1 MRHVAFVAFKL
12 LLERKR
18 QTLVSVLG
26 VSIGVSAF
34 IVMSSLMIGF
44 QSYFIQQVIDL
55 EPHIR
60 IKPREERTDFMFEEP
75 VLVLGERLKEKDKIL
90 GWYEIMQSLEKHPEV
105 LGVAPR
111 LVSRGILK
119 YGVKDKPV
127 TLLGIDPQREPKAS
141 IIEKFLIHKNLK
153 KLETNRTGVI
163 LGVLVAK
170 SLGIQEK
177 GKKLLLVAPNGQTL
191 LVTVEDFFESG
202 ITNIDDARVYLNIKT
217 LQSLLDRQ
225 GEANEIVVKIGDVN
239 RAEKISRDFQEIIP
253 YEVESWQR
261 AYRNFL
267 SIFKIQNTITY
278 MIVFAILTVSAF
290 GIFNIIMMTVLEK
303 KKDIAIL
310 MAIGFTR
317 RDVLL
322 IFMVEGFVVGLLGAL
337 LGSVLGYGLQEYL
350 ESIKLDVEGLIR
362 TKGFVLDRSPL
373 FYLYALVFSLFF
385 SLLASLYPSYRASR
399 LNPVDIFRSQ

>member
-1 MRHVAFVAFKL
+1 MRHVLFVALKL

-18 QTLVSVLG
+18 QTFVSVVG

-34 IVMSSLMIGF
+34 IVMSSLMLGF
-44 QSYFIQQVIDL
+44 QNYFIQQVIDL
-55 EPHIR
+55 EPHMKIKPKEER
-60 IKPREERTDFMFEEP
+60 QQIEPKALLLGEKPRE
-75 VLVLGERLKEKDKIL
+75 KDRIL
-90 GWYEIMQSLEKHPEV
+90 GWQDILQELEKNTEV
-105 LGVAPR
+105 LGASPR

-119 YGVKDKPV
+119 YGVKEKPV

-141 IIEKFLIHKNLK
+141 IIEKFLAHKNLHR
-153 KLETNRTGVI
+153 LETNRTGI
-163 LGVLVAK
+163 IIGVLVAK
-170 SLGIQEK
+170 SLGIQDL

-202 ITNIDDARVYLNIKT
+202 ITNIDDARVYINIKT
-217 LQSLLDRQ
+217 LQSLLDKQ
-225 GEANEIVVKIGDVN
+225 GEVNEIVLKIRDVN
-239 RAEKISRDFQEIIP
+239 KAERLSREFQEFIP

-303 KKDIAIL
+303 KRDIAIL
-310 MAIGFTR
+310 MAMGFLR
-317 RDVLL
+317 RDILL
-322 IFMVEGFVVGLLGAL
+322 IFMVEGFVIGVFGAII
-337 LGSVLGYGLQEYL
+337 GSLMGFGLQEYL
-350 ESIKLDVEGLIR
+350 ESVRLDVEGLIR
-362 TKGFVLDRSPL
+362 TKGFVLDRSL
-373 FYLYALVFSLFF
+373 IFYLYALIFSLFF
-385 SLLASLYPSYRASR
+385 SILASLYPSYRASR

>member
-1 MRHVAFVAFKL
+1 MRHVLFVALKL

-18 QTLVSVLG
+18 QTFVSVVG

-34 IVMSSLMIGF
+34 IVMSSLMLGF
-44 QSYFIQQVIDL
+44 QNYFIQQVIDL
-55 EPHIR
+55 EPHMKIKPKEER
-60 IKPREERTDFMFEEP
+60 QQIEPKALLLGEKPRE
-75 VLVLGERLKEKDKIL
+75 KDRIL
-90 GWYEIMQSLEKHPEV
+90 GWQDILQELEKNTEV
-105 LGVAPR
+105 LGASPR

-119 YGVKDKPV
+119 YGVKEKPV

-141 IIEKFLIHKNLK
+141 IIEKFLAHKNLHR
-153 KLETNRTGVI
+153 LETNRTGI
-163 LGVLVAK
+163 IIGVLVAK
-170 SLGIQEK
+170 SLGIQDL

-202 ITNIDDARVYLNIKT
+202 ITNIDDARVYINIKT
-217 LQSLLDRQ
+217 LQSLLDKQ
-225 GEANEIVVKIGDVN
+225 GEVNEIVLKIRDVN
-239 RAEKISRDFQEIIP
+239 KAERLSREFQEFIP

-303 KKDIAIL
+303 KRDIAIL
-310 MAIGFTR
+310 MAMGFLR
-317 RDVLL
+317 RDILL
-322 IFMVEGFVVGLLGAL
+322 IFMVEGFVIGVFGAII
-337 LGSVLGYGLQEYL
+337 GSLMGFGLQEYL
-350 ESIKLDVEGLIR
+350 ESVRLDVEGLIR
-362 TKGFVLDRSPL
+362 TKGFVLDRSPI
-373 FYLYALVFSLFF
+373 FYLYALIFSLFF
-385 SLLASLYPSYRASR
+385 SILASLYPSYRASR